1 MSEVTSQQ
9 YNEAMNTIE
18 VMKAENSL
26 LRSNLHK
33 AIRRG
38 DLLQADLDSIDD
50 FYATCE
56 SEVARSLSRKA
67 S

>member
-56 SEVARSLSRKA
+56 SEVARSLSRKV

>member
-1 MSEVTSQQ
+1 MSNTTFDQ
-9 YNEAMNTIE
+9 YKETTNTIE
-18 VMKAENSL
+18 VMKAEISL
-26 LRSNLHK
+26 LRSNLNK

-56 SEVARSLSRKA
+56 SEVARSLGRKV

>member
-1 MSEVTSQQ
+1 MSEVTSHQ
-9 YNEAMNTIE
+9 YDEAMHTIE
-18 VMKAENSL
+18 VMKAEASL
-26 LRSNLHK
+26 LNSNLHK

-38 DLLQADLDSIDD
+38 DLLQAEIDSIDD

-56 SEVARSLSRKA
+56 SEVARSLSRKV